1 MHPVPEGTS
10 WLRTVLGRIEA
21 GNGRLEDIDLL
32 LDIGSNISPA
42 PFPHPPDPRSGD
54 PGIAFPYR
62 QTTICPLGP
71 SAVSPVESSIRRFR
85 DDYVAHVAG
94 GGCPYRPSR
103 ALVSA

>member
-1 MHPVPEGTS
+1 MIAVPDHWHEIVAT
-10 WLRTVLGRIEA
+10 EA
-21 GNGRLEDIDLL
+21 ARR
-32 LDIGSNISPA
+32 IGSNISPA
-42 PFPHPPDPRSGD
+42 PFPHPPDPRSGE

-85 DDYVAHVAG
+85 DDYVAHVTG